1 VGLLGETLEE
11 TLKLTRSNMTSPEHA
26 EIANRIRRVF
36 VQSLVLNLSPD
47 ETARISDLSSVAGL
61 DSLAL
66 LGFVAGLE
74 KEFSHQI
81 DPEHLNLAFLSDL
94 QALTDYF
101 AQRIPQDC

>member
-1 VGLLGETLEE
+1 
-11 TLKLTRSNMTSPEHA
+11 MTSPEHA

-36 VQSLVLNLSPD
+36 IQCLDLNLTPD
-47 ETARISDLSSVAGL
+47 ELACVSDLSSVAGL

-81 DPEHLNLAFLSDL
+81 DPERLNLTFLVDL

-101 AQRIPQDC
+101 AKYLRRDA

>member
-1 VGLLGETLEE
+1 VGLLDETLEVS
-11 TLKLTRSNMTSPEHA
+11 RINMTSPEHA
-26 EIANRIRRVF
+26 EIANRIRSVF

-61 DSLAL
+61 DSLSL
-66 LGFVAGLE
+66 LAFVAGLE

-81 DPEHLNLAFLSDL
+81 DPEHLKLAFLGDL

-101 AQRIPQDC
+101 AQRVRRYY